1 MRKGDLPIDLVRIF
15 VDSKCTP
22 SYSFFLDF
30 YLTLLLAVYIAMGND
45 QAASSQPSSVIFLKT
60 GVLVSA
66 GSEIEENV
74 VLPMLLELFFCM

>member
-1 MRKGDLPIDLVRIF
+1 
-15 VDSKCTP
+15 
-22 SYSFFLDF
+22 
-30 YLTLLLAVYIAMGND
+30 MGND

-74 VLPMLLELFFCM
+74 VLPMLLELFFLHVTERQSGIDCWNSKLALFRMGWDPRLIVVG